1 MHEYPIVMEI
11 IRLAEQACLAENGLS
26 VEEITLVAG
35 ESCGYLPESI
45 ELYFDIIA
53 QGSLCEHARLSIIR
67 VPPRLKCA
75 DCGGLFLRKPFA
87 FNCPVCG
94 GEGEPTEI
102 GRELYIQS
110 IKTIQGCADD
120 RSNFKPK

>member
-1 MHEYPIVMEI
+1 MHEYPVTLEI
-11 IRLAEQACLAENGLS
+11 IRLAEESCKAQNGLK

-53 QGSLCEHARLSIIR
+53 AGSLCEDAKLSIIR

-75 DCGGLFLRKPFA
+75 DCGGLFLRKPFS
-87 FNCPVCG
+87 FICPDCG
-94 GEGEPTEI
+94 GNGEPTDI
-102 GRELYIQS
+102 GREFYIES
-110 IKTIQGCADD
+110 
-120 RSNFKPK
+120 FKIRRNENWQT